1 MDFREVLGTSSLRR
15 LRFVELLY
23 ASQVGLPSDQLLEEL
38 ECSLPILLK
47 DVKMINDEQDDFHIE
62 KFKGLYQVQVKPHV
76 SINRLY
82 ADVLQQS
89 PEFQIIEELLYE
101 KCSSISDLAE
111 KLFLSASNTQRY
123 LKKVET
129 AFKKAGIKLDYRPLR
144 IEGKESVI
152 RHFYYRYFLEKSDRL
167 ESLFVDLKDYQIKAI
182 TDLVDQFIQV
192 NHLENRHIFRK
203 RLSYNIYIS
212 LWRIKNGRHY
222 PESDLISPLSLP
234 DEETLEAFERM
245 ALEVFRVRL
254 TKEEIKDCL
263 WLSYADM
270 LIFSEDQ
277 WKSAM
282 KQSRSYRDLYQ
293 KHHELVEDFNRLI
306 GRSLDELERNELTIV
321 LVNDQ
326 RMYLPKGRF
335 IDILYRQRGIFLE
348 KMMETHYQAVKKV
361 LKIAE
366 AFVKKYRIYQEN
378 DFVWNYAYLLITMV
392 PQSLNLL
399 ATNDHP
405 LKILLLSEL
414 SPTEETF
421 LAEQIEERI
430 YGNFKIHFVEERS
443 RDTRIDR
450 HELAKYDALITS
462 SSVEEVPYD
471 YPTVIIDPF
480 LTSQNIVQLQQLISD
495 LSG

>member
-47 DVKMINDEQDDFHIE
+47 DVKLINDEQDAFHIE
-62 KFKGLYQVQVKPHV
+62 KFKGLYQIQVKPHV

-82 ADVLQQS
+82 AEVLQQS

-111 KLFLSASNTQRY
+111 KLYLSASNTQRY
-123 LKKVET
+123 LKKIEN
-129 AFKKAGIKLDYRPLR
+129 ALKKVGIKLDYRPLR
-144 IEGKESVI
+144 IEGKESVV
-152 RHFYYRYFLEKSDRL
+152 RHFYYRYFIEKSGSL
-167 ESLFVDLKDYQIKAI
+167 EMLFDELKEYQVRAI
-182 TDLVDQFIQV
+182 SDLVDQFIQV

-203 RLSYNIYIS
+203 RVSYNIFIS
-212 LWRIKNGRHY
+212 LWRIKNGRFY
-222 PESDLISPLSLP
+222 PQNELISPLSMP
-234 DEETLEAFERM
+234 DKETLDSFERM

-254 TKEEIKDCL
+254 TNEQVKDCL

-270 LIFSEDQ
+270 LVFSEDQ

-282 KQSRSYRDLYQ
+282 KQSRTYRDLYQ
-293 KHHELVEDFNRLI
+293 KHYELVEEFNRLI
-306 GRSLDELERNELTIV
+306 GRSLNEDEKSELTIV

-326 RMYLPKGRF
+326 RMYSPKGRF
-335 IDILYRQRGIFLE
+335 IDILYRQRSIFLE

-361 LKIAE
+361 LQIAE
-366 AFVKKYRIYQEN
+366 RFVKRYRIYQEN

-399 ATNDHP
+399 ASNDKP
-405 LKILLLSEL
+405 LKLLLLSEL
-414 SPTEETF
+414 SPTEEVF

-430 YGNFKIHFVEERS
+430 YGNFEVNFVEERS
-443 RDTRIDR
+443 RDAHIDQYNL
-450 HELAKYDALITS
+450 EKYDALITS

-480 LTSQNIVQLQQLISD
+480 LTNQNIVQLQQLISD
-495 LSG
+495 LAG

>member
-47 DVKMINDEQDDFHIE
+47 DVKLINDEQDAFHIE
-62 KFKGLYQVQVKPHV
+62 KFKGLYQIQVKPHV

-82 ADVLQQS
+82 AEVLQQA

-111 KLFLSASNTQRY
+111 KLYLSASNTQRY
-123 LKKVET
+123 LKKIEN
-129 AFKKAGIKLDYRPLR
+129 ALKKVGIKLDYRPLR
-144 IEGKESVI
+144 IEGKESVV
-152 RHFYYRYFLEKSDRL
+152 RHFYYRYFIEKSDSL
-167 ESLFVDLKDYQIKAI
+167 ETLFDELKEYQIRAI
-182 TDLVDQFIQV
+182 SDLVNQFIQV

-203 RLSYNIYIS
+203 RVSYNIFIS
-212 LWRIKNGRHY
+212 LWRIKNGRFY
-222 PESDLISPLSLP
+222 PQNELISPLSMP
-234 DEETLEAFERM
+234 DKETVDSFERM

-254 TKEEIKDCL
+254 TNEQVKDCL

-270 LIFSEDQ
+270 LVFSEDQ

-282 KQSRSYRDLYQ
+282 KQSRTYRDLYQ
-293 KHHELVEDFNRLI
+293 KHYELVEEFNRLI
-306 GRSLDELERNELTIV
+306 GRSLSEDEKHELTIV

-326 RMYLPKGRF
+326 RMYSPKGRF
-335 IDILYRQRGIFLE
+335 IDILYRQRSIFLE

-361 LKIAE
+361 LQIAE
-366 AFVKKYRIYQEN
+366 LFVKRYRIYQEN

-399 ATNDHP
+399 ASNDKP
-405 LKILLLSEL
+405 LKLLLLSEL
-414 SPTEETF
+414 SPTEEVF

-430 YGNFKIHFVEERS
+430 YGNFEVNFVEERS
-443 RDTRIDR
+443 RDANIDQYNL
-450 HELAKYDALITS
+450 EKYDALITS

-480 LTSQNIVQLQQLISD
+480 LTNQNIVQLQQLISD
-495 LSG
+495 LAG

>member
-1 MDFREVLGTSSLRR
+1 M
-15 LRFVELLY
+15 
-23 ASQVGLPSDQLLEEL
+23 
-38 ECSLPILLK
+38 
-47 DVKMINDEQDDFHIE
+47 
-62 KFKGLYQVQVKPHV
+62 
-76 SINRLY
+76 
-82 ADVLQQS
+82 
-89 PEFQIIEELLYE
+89 
-101 KCSSISDLAE
+101 
-111 KLFLSASNTQRY
+111 
-123 LKKVET
+123 
-129 AFKKAGIKLDYRPLR
+129 
-144 IEGKESVI
+144 
-152 RHFYYRYFLEKSDRL
+152 
-167 ESLFVDLKDYQIKAI
+167 
-182 TDLVDQFIQV
+182 DQFIQV

-222 PESDLISPLSLP
+222 PKCDLISPLSLP
-234 DEETLEAFERM
+234 DVETLEAFERM
-245 ALEVFRVRL
+245 AVEVFRIRL
-254 TKEEIKDCL
+254 TDEDIKDCL

-282 KQSRSYRDLYQ
+282 KQSRTYRDLYQ
-293 KHHELVEDFNRLI
+293 KHFELVEEFNNLI
-306 GRSLDELERNELTIV
+306 GRSLDELERSELAIV

-326 RMYLPKGRF
+326 RMYSTKGKY
-335 IDILYRQRGIFLE
+335 IDILYRQRGVFLE

-361 LKIAE
+361 LRIAE

-399 ATNDHP
+399 ATNDHV

-414 SPTEETF
+414 SPTEESF

-430 YGNFKIHFVEERS
+430 YGNFKIHFVEERA
-443 RDTRIDR
+443 RDARIDR
-450 HELAKYDALITS
+450 HELLKYDALITS

>member
-1 MDFREVLGTSSLRR
+1 MNFREVLGTSSLRR

-23 ASQVGLPSDQLLEEL
+23 ANQVGLPSDQLLEEL

-47 DVKMINDEQDDFHIE
+47 DVKLINDDQDDFHIE
-62 KFKGLYQVQVKPHV
+62 KFKGLYQIQVKPHV

-82 ADVLQQS
+82 ADILQQS

-101 KCSSISDLAE
+101 KCLSISDLAD
-111 KLFLSASNTQRY
+111 KLYLSASNTQRY
-123 LKKVET
+123 LKKIEM
-129 AFKKAGIKLDYRPLR
+129 ALKKAEIKLDYRPLR

-167 ESLFVDLKDYQIKAI
+167 ESLFVGLKDYQIKSI
-182 TDLVDQFIQV
+182 TNLVDQFIQV

-212 LWRIKNGRHY
+212 LWRIKNQRFY
-222 PESDLISPLSLP
+222 PQNELASPLSLP
-234 DEETLEAFERM
+234 DEATLEAFERM
-245 ALEVFRVRL
+245 VLDVFRVRL
-254 TKEEIKDCL
+254 TEEQIKDCL

-270 LIFSEDQ
+270 LVFSQDQ

-293 KHHELVEDFNRLI
+293 KHSELVEEFNHLI
-306 GRSLDELERNELTIV
+306 GNSLSEAEVSELTII

-326 RMYLPKGRF
+326 RMYSPKGRYL
-335 IDILYRQRGIFLE
+335 DILYRQRGIFLE

-366 AFVKKYRIYQEN
+366 SFVKKYRIYQEN
-378 DFVWNYAYLLITMV
+378 DFIWNYTYLLITMV
-392 PQSLNLL
+392 PKSLNLL
-399 ATNDHP
+399 ANADQP

-421 LAEQIEERI
+421 LADQIEERI

-443 RDTRIDR
+443 RDSRIEI
-450 HELAKYDALITS
+450 HELQKYDALITS

-495 LSG
+495 LSD